1 MADSNSSMDSSNG
14 GAGVPP
20 HVQGVGAELNKM
32 HGGAAVAHLVGVG
45 GGHGG
50 AQITHVAKG
59 VRVRVQL
66 PQ

>member
-1 MADSNSSMDSSNG
+1 M
-14 GAGVPP
+14 PP

-32 HGGAAVAHLVGVG
+32 HGGGVAHLVGVG
-45 GGHGG
+45 GGHGR

>member
-1 MADSNSSMDSSNG
+1 MDSSNG
-14 GAGVPP
+14 GAGAPP

-32 HGGAAVAHLVGVG
+32 HGGGAAVAHLVGVG

-50 AQITHVAKG
+50 AQVTHVANG